1 MTLKQVLQQQK
12 KERALMKRTGFIP
25 HVDENN
31 NGEPAYT
38 DIDAETIND
47 ESELN
52 GSSTPS
58 SEGGTGGKE

>member
-1 MTLKQVLQQQK
+1 
-12 KERALMKRTGFIP
+12 MKRTGFVP

-38 DIDAETIND
+38 DIDAESIND

-52 GSSTPS
+52 GSSSPS